1 METPLSK
8 SSVATFVSL
17 PRPSLVPPTWE
28 DTVRVVGVAES
39 KEAGLSLAHS
49 FASDETSRYLL
60 DVADMASCSAEHKW
74 KLHVDMMTYIT
85 AAHAYDGIVT
95 TIGPDHDA
103 VALWVPPGKDTDT
116 WLTMFRSGLW
126 RLYYQLSPE
135 ARTRYYG
142 DFIPLLHHTKEEVM
156 GERDAECYYLVYI
169 GTKPNARRKGYA
181 TKLLED
187 MIERADAESRPVY
200 LESSSPENNVYY
212 AKFGFE
218 FKKDIFLHG
227 SGGPVTLS
235 IMVRE
240 PQKQKQKQKPV
251 YAAVKVQVNCL
262 RKG

>member
-1 METPLSK
+1 METPVSK
-8 SSVATFVSL
+8 SSVATLDVKS
-17 PRPSLVPPTWE
+17 RASLVPPTWE

-39 KEAGLSLAHS
+39 KQAGLSLAHS

-60 DVADMASCSAEHKW
+60 DVDDMAYCSAEHKW
-74 KLHVDMMTYIT
+74 KLHVDMMIYIT
-85 AAHAYDGIVT
+85 TSHALDGIVT

-116 WLTMFRSGLW
+116 WLNLFRSGLW
-126 RLYYQLSPE
+126 RSYFQLSHE
-135 ARTRYYG
+135 ARKRYYN

-156 GERDAECYYLVYI
+156 GARDAECYYLVYI

-181 TKLLED
+181 SKLMED
-187 MIERADAESRPVY
+187 MVERADAEGRPMY
-200 LESSSPENNVYY
+200 LESSSPDNNAYY

-227 SGGPVTLS
+227 NGAPVPLS

-240 PQKQKQKQKPV
+240 PQLLKQKPV